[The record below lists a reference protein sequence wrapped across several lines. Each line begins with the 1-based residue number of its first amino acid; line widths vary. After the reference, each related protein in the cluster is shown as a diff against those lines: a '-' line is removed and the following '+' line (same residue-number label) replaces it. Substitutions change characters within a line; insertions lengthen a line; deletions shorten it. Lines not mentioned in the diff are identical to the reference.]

1 MFNVENIKTGLY
13 SMVIFRNLIEDPVI
27 DKFIN
32 MVDYMDKDVNM
43 AVKTY
48 SDFVS
53 KLFESNMNL
62 SDYIL
67 NIVLE
72 NENIYMLK
80 KSQESDTDKILEQC
94 LYNELKILEKLSGVK
109 SEEIKSN
116 ISYDGFLPDWRNS
129 DYNFVDVYNE
139 RIKNI
144 HSHGYGIFAK
154 YHTFMIDG
162 NINGVNIVPVKNP
175 DNTRLSDLGGY
186 ERERKAVIDNTIA
199 LLEGKP
205 AANVLLYGDSGTGK
219 SSSVKA
225 IANEFANKGLRLIE
239 LRKNQLRLMPSLLDT
254 LSLNPLKFILFI
266 DDLSFT
272 QNDDDFAALK
282 AILEGSVS
290 AKAGNL
296 VIYATSNRRHLIKET
311 FGDRDG
317 DDLHVNDTIQ
327 ELVSL
332 SERFGLTVTF
342 QKPDKQKYI
351 EVINGLADNYEIKM
365 NREELAK
372 QAESYAVRR
381 NGRSPRIAK
390 QFIEMIKA
398 SEE

>member
-1 MFNVENIKTGLY
+1 M
-13 SMVIFRNLIEDPVI
+13 
-27 DKFIN
+27 
-32 MVDYMDKDVNM
+32 
-43 AVKTY
+43 
-48 SDFVS
+48 
-53 KLFESNMNL
+53 
-62 SDYIL
+62 
-67 NIVLE
+67 
-72 NENIYMLK
+72 
-80 KSQESDTDKILEQC
+80 
-94 LYNELKILEKLSGVK
+94 
-109 SEEIKSN
+109 
-116 ISYDGFLPDWRNS
+116 PDWRNS

-365 NREELAK
+365 DREELAK

>member
-32 MVDYMDKDVNM
+32 MVDYMDKDVNI

-94 LYNELKILEKLSGVK
+94 LYNELKILEKLSEVK

-116 ISYDGFLPDWRNS
+116 ISYDCFLPDWRNS

-365 NREELAK
+365 DREELAK

>member
-94 LYNELKILEKLSGVK
+94 LYNELKILEKLSEVK

-116 ISYDGFLPDWRNS
+116 ISYDCFLPDWRNS

-365 NREELAK
+365 DREELAK

>member
-1 MFNVENIKTGLY
+1 
-13 SMVIFRNLIEDPVI
+13 
-27 DKFIN
+27 

-94 LYNELKILEKLSGVK
+94 LYNELKILEKLSEVK
-109 SEEIKSN
+109 SEDIKTS

-129 DYNFVDVYNE
+129 HYNFVEVYNE

-162 NINGVNIVPVKNP
+162 NINGVSIVPVKNP

-351 EVINGLADNYEIKM
+351 EVVNGLADNYEIKM
-365 NREELAK
+365 DRKELAK

>member
-32 MVDYMDKDVNM
+32 MVDYMDKDVNI

-94 LYNELKILEKLSGVK
+94 LYNELKILEKLSEVK

-116 ISYDGFLPDWRNS
+116 ISYDCFLPDWRNS

-186 ERERKAVIDNTIA
+186 DRERKAVIDNTIA

-342 QKPDKQKYI
+342 QKPDKQRYI

-365 NREELAK
+365 DREELAK